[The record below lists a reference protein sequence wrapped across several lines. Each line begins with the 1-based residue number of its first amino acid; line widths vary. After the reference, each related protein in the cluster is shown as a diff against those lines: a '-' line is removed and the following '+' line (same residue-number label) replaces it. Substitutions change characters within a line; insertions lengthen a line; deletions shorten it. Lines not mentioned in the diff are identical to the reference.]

1 MGSHRA
7 ATRQALYSRMAA
19 VGALAFMIMGLLS
32 VSSLSAAPASAA
44 TGTYVRFA
52 QLTEDMAGNELLLSS
67 VSDPQRSVTIPGLPY
82 GGLSEYRLVQ
92 PGDYVAAVT
101 PKGSAGT
108 PAVSLTLNAMSG
120 GAYTLAA
127 VGKSSPTGLS
137 ILTDDL
143 APPEPGNAKIR
154 VIGAAASAPTLD
166 VRGPGGEIALG
177 LSYAQASPYRSIPAG
192 PSTLTVGPP
201 GGATVTLPITVT
213 ANQVASV
220 VLVDR
225 GGAIVADVRVDAEGP
240 TQIPPGAIK
249 AGFGGAVAGQPSEAT
264 GVITFGVL
272 AAAAAVLSRVLSRRT
287 RSARPGA

>member
-7 ATRQALYSRMAA
+7 ASRPALYSRMAA
-19 VGALAFMIMGLLS
+19 AGALAFMIMALLS
-32 VSSLSAAPASAA
+32 VSPLSGPASAA

-52 QLTEDMAGNELLLSS
+52 QLTPDMAGNELLLSS

-92 PGDYVAAVT
+92 PGDYVAGIT
-101 PKGSAGT
+101 PKGSAGA

-127 VGKSSPTGLS
+127 VGKSSRTGLS

-143 APPEPGNAKIR
+143 TPPEPGNAKIR
-154 VIGAAASAPTLD
+154 VIGAAATAPTLD

-177 LSYAQASPYRSIPAG
+177 LPYAQASAYRAVPAG

-201 GGATVTLPITVT
+201 GGATVSLPINVA

-220 VLVDR
+220 VLVER
-225 GGAIVADVRVDAEGP
+225 GGAIAADVRVDAEGP
-240 TQIPPGAIK
+240 AQIPPGAIK
-249 AGFGGAVAGQPSEAT
+249 AGFGGAAAGQPSEAT
-264 GVITFGVL
+264 GVITFGAL